1 MDVGMNRAR
10 QHLTFNITSDGYVVG
25 RVLGMGD
32 AGKVLFNDRAF
43 VEIGR
48 HVMRRCAD
56 QFDTA
61 FIGLT
66 IWVRT
71 LETRQE

>member
-25 RVLGMGD
+25 RVLRMGD

-43 VEIGR
+43 VEVGR
-48 HVMRRCAD
+48 HVMGGGSD
-56 QFDTA
+56 QFHTTL
-61 FIGLT
+61 IGLT

-71 LETRQE
+71 LKAWQE